1 VALGAFWNVF
11 SAFST
16 EIDTHAAG
24 NLIPRSV
31 ESIRGQHDQP
41 AGTAFCSM
49 RSTKS
54 LQVDVDFPLH
64 MFLLRS
70 DRTMQQSN
78 PGAGGPNT
86 SDSNAMGIWVPDGGK
101 IKGKLVEGER

>member
-1 VALGAFWNVF
+1 
-11 SAFST
+11 
-16 EIDTHAAG
+16 
-24 NLIPRSV
+24 
-31 ESIRGQHDQP
+31 
-41 AGTAFCSM
+41 M